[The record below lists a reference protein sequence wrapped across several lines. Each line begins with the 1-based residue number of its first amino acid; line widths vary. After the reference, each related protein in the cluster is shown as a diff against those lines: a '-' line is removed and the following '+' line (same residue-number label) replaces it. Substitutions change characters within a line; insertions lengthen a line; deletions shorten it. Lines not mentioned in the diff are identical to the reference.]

1 MSLHAHNP
9 RLPQDP
15 DQPNLRLLRPAV
27 YKDPE
32 SNAKYVRDLMEETA
46 EAEKRAAKKRA
57 AKSGDRD

>member
-15 DQPNLRLLRPAV
+15 DQPNLRLLKPAV

-32 SNAKYVRDLMEETA
+32 ANAKYVRELMEETA
-46 EAEKRAAKKRA
+46 AVQKRNAKKRS
-57 AKSGDRD
+57 AKASKHD